1 MDAMNAH
8 RCWRRLFAALLC
20 AGGAV
25 ASLST
30 GGCTKDPEIVERP
43 LVIYSPKSCPISE
56 TDAYSVIYAGGDFEP
71 SSDRP
76 PIASVFLRE
85 LGRSMEELPP
95 ETRSLVVDVS
105 QRNVDWRGLVD
116 VPSKGPVNVLLW
128 RTHEACRLTRDVER
142 RTGMTL
148 GIAGSQFII
157 AGGRSIDGPAVPHT
171 FVGNLNTG
179 AIERLQFGLNTRRLF
194 STITSFRAPS
204 EVDAASALIAGG
216 EDPDTGQAIDN
227 AEIYVPK
234 IGGAIGD
241 FEREHIPLSRG
252 RTRHAAL
259 VLPSGETLLIG
270 GADETGGPLP
280 SMELVDPVSRRART
294 AGVALLANARTN
306 PIAVRLSSGEIL
318 VWAGLGDR
326 GRIVQE
332 IEWILPDASDH
343 SPKPSIPLVTGR
355 ERAIVPLEGGGA
367 LAVIAPDRGGGN
379 QEEFDKF
386 QTVWVIS
393 ADGFVEP
400 ANPIDPNTLDTVR
413 LFPGAEGAPV
423 LWTGRR
429 WLRWSPWFGAFQ
441 PIPEAPERGPSLGV
455 EDGVPHSFVTADP
468 GLALW
473 LEDRREVGMSI
484 SGFRFATRSRFDA
497 VPKPL
502 LIRGPDQLAPDR
514 LAGVPSSSL
523 RFDNDLG
530 LVLGPGSS
538 AFLTDVTFANFELSV
553 DVTGGSPT
561 VVLRLVDSG
570 TEYEVGGGGCPISQT
585 PTKRLF
591 VRRTGAKVEVQVD
604 EQPFR
609 NCVNELSTASVRVAI
624 GLRGSAQ
631 ATGRSSV
638 KNLVVTRR

>member
-1 MDAMNAH
+1 MKPH
-8 RCWRRLFAALLC
+8 RRRRLFSAVWV
-20 AGGAV
+20 AGGSLSFA
-25 ASLST
+25 LST
-30 GGCTKDPEIVERP
+30 GGCTKDPEIIERP
-43 LVIYSPKSCPISE
+43 LVVYSPKSCPISE
-56 TDAYSVIYAGGDFEP
+56 NEAYSVIYAGGDFEP
-71 SSDRP
+71 SPTQP

-95 ETRSLVVDVS
+95 ATRSLVVDVS
-105 QRNVDWRGLVD
+105 QRNLDWRGLVD
-116 VPSKGPVNVLLW
+116 VPSKGAVNVLLW

-148 GIAGSQFII
+148 GVAGSQFII

-171 FVGNLNTG
+171 YVGNLNTG

-194 STITSFRAPS
+194 STITPFRGPN
-204 EVDAASALIAGG
+204 EVDASSALVAGG

-234 IGGAIGD
+234 IGGPNDVGD

-252 RTRHAAL
+252 RTRHAAI
-259 VLPSGETLLIG
+259 VLPTGETLLIG
-270 GADETGGPLP
+270 GADESGGPLP
-280 SMELVDPVSRRART
+280 SMEIVDPVSRRART
-294 AGVALLANARTN
+294 AGVALLENARTN
-306 PIAVRLSSGEIL
+306 PIAVRLSNGEIL

-326 GRIVQE
+326 GRIVQAL
-332 IEWILPDASDH
+332 EWILPDASDH
-343 SPKPSIPLVTGR
+343 STKPSIPLVTGR

-367 LAVIAPDRGGGN
+367 LAVIAPDLGGDP
-379 QEEFDKF
+379 EEFAKF

-400 ANPIDPNTLDTVR
+400 AIPIDPATLETVR

-441 PIPEAPERGPSLGV
+441 PIPEAPERGPSLAV
-455 EDGVPHSFVTADP
+455 EDGVPHSFLTADP

-473 LEDRREVGMSI
+473 LEDRREAGMSV
-484 SGFRFATRSRFDA
+484 SGFRFATRSRFDV

-502 LIRGPDQLAPDR
+502 LVRSPDQLAPDR
-514 LAGVPSSSL
+514 LAGGPNSSL
-523 RFDNDLG
+523 RFDESLG
-530 LVLGPGSS
+530 LVMGPGSS
-538 AFLTDVTFANFELSV
+538 AFLTDVTFADFELSV

-570 TEYEVGGGGCPISQT
+570 AEYEVGGGGCPISQN
-585 PTKRLF
+585 PTNRLF
-591 VRRTGAKVEVQVD
+591 VRRRGSKVEVQVD
-604 EQPFR
+604 DKPLR
-609 NCVNELSTASVRVAI
+609 NCVSELPSSGVRVAI
-624 GLRGSAQ
+624 GLRGSDQ
-631 ATGRSSV
+631 ATGRSSA